1 LKHETTTLV
10 VRAVKDETFSFIQNI
25 RHLPGTRHCYA
36 AFTVSLKSGDKQA
49 IKFSERNFARAGK
62 KGHFREYLGD
72 I

>member
-1 LKHETTTLV
+1 
-10 VRAVKDETFSFIQNI
+10 
-25 RHLPGTRHCYA
+25 
-36 AFTVSLKSGDKQA
+36 VSLKSGDKQA